1 MGGSPVV
8 AADLAGNVLV
18 RGRGS
23 VVILSPDSS
32 DKTGRADRHR
42 GILDDG
48 RALLFWYS
56 DRVCGGRI
64 AGDPAGDPDQRTRHV
79 L

>member
-1 MGGSPVV
+1 MGGSPFV

-23 VVILSPDSS
+23 VVIFSPDRSY
-32 DKTGRADRHR
+32 KTGRADRHR
-42 GILDDG
+42 GVLDDG
-48 RALLFWYS
+48 GALLFWYF
-56 DRVCGGRI
+56 DRFRRGRF
-64 AGDPAGDPDQRTRHV
+64 AGNPAGDPDQRAFHV